1 MLRMFRSFV
10 VFVVGIWLLAK
21 AWSPVAH
28 FWYQHRNDPR
38 IKKFKKTSK
47 KPQRKEPTGPT
58 SNSEVS
64 FYPITRIRSPRSR
77 KKLCSPVTQSLS
89 NPFLPQ

>member
-1 MLRMFRSFV
+1 MFRSFV

-38 IKKFKKTSK
+38 IQKIQENLQEAAAQGADWAGEQLRSQLL
-47 KPQRKEPTGPT
+47 PDN
-58 SNSEVS
+58 SNSE
-64 FYPITRIRSPRSR
+64 PPLP
-77 KKLCSPVTQSLS
+77 KKTL
-89 NPFLPQ
+89 